1 MEAQN
6 VALAGIL
13 GDDIK
18 HVLAVAGFDLTG
30 VTVTFEISAGP
41 EQPAI
46 ITAAASLLDV
56 HTDDDDVTTS
66 IIQVFAAAATVRTAI
81 TGVGGLPGNEPVTL
95 FYQLK
100 FSSLPGD
107 AGTAAVTTILFGDY
121 VMKGEVNG

>member
-1 MEAQN
+1 MEAQS

-18 HVLAVAGFDLTG
+18 HVLSVVGYDLTG

-46 ITAAASLLDV
+46 ITAACTQLDV
-56 HTDDDDVTTS
+56 LTDDDGVKTS
-66 IIQVFAAAATVRTAI
+66 IIQIFKPAADVRTAI
-81 TGVGGLPGNEPVTL
+81 SGVGGLPGNEPLTL
-95 FYQLK
+95 FHQLK
-100 FSSLPGD
+100 FASLPGD
-107 AGTAAVTTILFGDY
+107 LGAAALTTIFYGDY